1 TQGKRQFTEERAE
14 RIMCEPS
21 ETFICPITHEL
32 MVDPVIDGD
41 GNSYERG
48 AIEDWLQR
56 NGTSPITRVP
66 LLASDLRPNRA
77 LKTAIDEYRRS
88 IQSNDQLTAAPLNNL
103 TSYEFTASG
112 NYIDG
117 FVHISIQPPLQANG
131 DLTAESTGWPKSIRK
146 YTADLVK
153 RCTTKK
159 RLASSRLL
167 EEQNLD
173 VNRSPCD
180 ICCVVDISGSM
191 ATASEIQND
200 ANEKFG
206 LSRLDLVKHA
216 IKTVVQSLQ
225 PQDRLS
231 LVSFSHS
238 AKILFQLTNMTA
250 VGKSS
255 ALAALA
261 RLTSDGDTNLWS
273 GMQTGLEVLS
283 KGQRAIGSNAA
294 LFLLTD
300 GCPNVE
306 PLRGHL
312 PTLEKFKHK
321 TNFTCTISTFG
332 FGYDLDSK
340 LLEEIAMLGNSGS
353 YAFIPDGS
361 FVGTIFV
368 NAMTTLLATVATNV
382 QIHVHGPQIESS
394 DYTRWYS
401 TTTADQAT
409 VFNLGSITCGQSK
422 DLLIPISSELF
433 SKYEFFVIYDT
444 LQKKKDSIRINM
456 NVNPQEEDDL
466 RRLTQQKFRLQFVH
480 CVRTASE
487 AMRREA
493 NQDFVIAM
501 NHIKQLEQDMRNYTN
516 GSDAFVKDLL
526 VDLTGQ
532 VQEALGKKD
541 WFKKWGVHFLPS
553 LTRAHLLQ
561 YCNNFKDPGVQ
572 HYGRGT
578 VFSKIRD
585 EMDTIFC
592 SLPAPKRSKQT
603 GAAINMT
610 VFHNAAGGCF
620 HGECKVRLM
629 NGTSKLIK
637 NVKPGDRMAPHGG
650 MINYVVKTKCQNEKA
665 KMVVIDNGLI
675 ITAWHP
681 IRLHQRWIMPCSLVS
696 APTEISCKEVYNFAL
711 DQGHTIFVNDMECVT
726 LGHGFKEDIVRHA
739 YYGTQRVIEDL
750 RQLDSEQNNS
760 GIIEITVEGL
770 IRNKESGLVTN
781 LRLIG
786 RQHQPQIKVQ

>member
-1 TQGKRQFTEERAE
+1 
-14 RIMCEPS
+14 MCEPS

-56 NGTSPITRVP
+56 NGTSPITRAP
-66 LLASDLRPNRA
+66 LLVSDLRPNRA
-77 LKTAIDEYRRS
+77 LKTAIDEYHRS
-88 IQSNDQLTAAPLNNL
+88 IQSNDQLTAEPMNNL

-117 FVHISIQPPLQANG
+117 FVHISIEPPLQANS
-131 DLTAESTGWPKSIRK
+131 DLTAGWTGWTSSIRK
-146 YTADLVK
+146 YTVDLVK
-153 RCTTKK
+153 SCTTKK
-159 RLASSRLL
+159 RLASSCLL

-173 VNRSPCD
+173 ENLDANRSPCD
-180 ICCVVDISGSM
+180 ICCVVDTSGSM

-238 AKILFQLTNMTA
+238 SKIFFQLTNMTA
-250 VGKSS
+250 DGKSS
-255 ALAALA
+255 ALAALG
-261 RLTSDGDTNLWS
+261 RLKSDGDTNLWN
-273 GMQTGLEVLS
+273 GIQTGLEVLS

-306 PLRGHL
+306 PLRGHI
-312 PTLEKFKHK
+312 PTLKKFKDT
-321 TNFTCTISTFG
+321 TNFTCTINTFG

-368 NAMTTLLATVATNV
+368 NAMATLLTTVATNV
-382 QIHVHGPQIESS
+382 QIRVHGPQIEPS

-401 TTTADQAT
+401 TTIADQAT
-409 VFNLGSITCGQSK
+409 VFDLGSMTCGQSK
-422 DLLIPISSELF
+422 DLLIPISSE
-433 SKYEFFVIYDT
+433 ININAN
-444 LQKKKDSIRINM
+444 LQ
-456 NVNPQEEDDL
+456 EDDL

-480 CVRTASE
+480 CVRTAAE

-493 NQDFVIAM
+493 NQDTVIAM
-501 NHIKQLEQDMRNYTN
+501 NQIKQLEQDMRNYTN
-516 GSDAFVKDLL
+516 GSDAFVKDILA
-526 VDLTGQ
+526 DLTGQ
-532 VQEALGKKD
+532 VQEALGNKA
-541 WFKKWGVHFLPS
+541 WFKKWGLHFLPS

-578 VFSKIRD
+578 LFSTVRD

-650 MINYVVKTKCQNEKA
+650 MVNYVVKTKCQNEKA
-665 KMVVIDNGLI
+665 KLVVIDNGLI

-681 IRLHQRWIMPCSLVS
+681 IRLHQQWIVPCSLVS
-696 APTEISCKEVYNFAL
+696 ASTEISCKEVYNFAL
-711 DQGHTIFVNDMECVT
+711 DQGHTIFVNDIECVT

-750 RQLDSEQNNS
+750 RQLDSEQNKS
-760 GIIEITVEGL
+760 AIIEITEDEL
-770 IRNKESGLVTN
+770 IRNKKSGLVTS

>member
-1 TQGKRQFTEERAE
+1 
-14 RIMCEPS
+14 MCEPS

-56 NGTSPITRVP
+56 NGTSPITRAP
-66 LLASDLRPNRA
+66 LLVSDLRPNRA
-77 LKTAIDEYRRS
+77 LKTAIDEYHRS
-88 IQSNDQLTAAPLNNL
+88 IQSNDQLTAEPMNNL

-117 FVHISIQPPLQANG
+117 FVHISIEPPLQANS
-131 DLTAESTGWPKSIRK
+131 DLTAGWTGWTSSIRK
-146 YTADLVK
+146 YTVDLVK
-153 RCTTKK
+153 SCTTKK
-159 RLASSRLL
+159 RLASSCLL

-173 VNRSPCD
+173 ENLDANRSPCD
-180 ICCVVDISGSM
+180 ICCVVDTSGSM

-238 AKILFQLTNMTA
+238 SKIFFQLTNMTA
-250 VGKSS
+250 DGKSS
-255 ALAALA
+255 ALAALG
-261 RLTSDGDTNLWS
+261 RLKSDGDTNLWN
-273 GMQTGLEVLS
+273 GIQTGLEVLS

-306 PLRGHL
+306 PLRGHI
-312 PTLEKFKHK
+312 PTLKKFKDT
-321 TNFTCTISTFG
+321 TNFTCTINTFG

-368 NAMTTLLATVATNV
+368 NAMATLLTTVATNV
-382 QIHVHGPQIESS
+382 Q
-394 DYTRWYS
+394 
-401 TTTADQAT
+401 
-409 VFNLGSITCGQSK
+409 N
-422 DLLIPISSELF
+422 
-433 SKYEFFVIYDT
+433 
-444 LQKKKDSIRINM
+444 SIRINI
-456 NVNPQEEDDL
+456 NANLQEDDL

-480 CVRTASE
+480 CVRTAAE

-493 NQDFVIAM
+493 NQDTVIAM
-501 NHIKQLEQDMRNYTN
+501 NQIKQLEQDMRNYTN

-526 VDLTGQ
+526 ADLTGQ
-532 VQEALGKKD
+532 VQEALGNKA
-541 WFKKWGVHFLPS
+541 WFKKWGLHFLPS

-578 VFSKIRD
+578 LFSTVRD

-650 MINYVVKTKCQNEKA
+650 MVNYVIKTKCQNEKA

-681 IRLHQRWIMPCSLVS
+681 IRLHQQWIMPCSLVS

-711 DQGHTIFVNDMECVT
+711 DQGHTIFVNDIECVT

-750 RQLDSEQNNS
+750 RQLDSEQNKS
-760 GIIEITVEGL
+760 GIIEITEDEL
-770 IRNKESGLVTN
+770 IRNKKSGLVTS